1 MRDQKASNPKG
12 NHKSTREEPKSH
24 AGIAVAEAAAPQPM
38 KASRPAKTALI
49 ADRKGRKVLVQRTGS
64 DESRARN
71 EAEANGYG
79 PPQRPKRGYHGK
91 RDLQPRD
98 E

>member
-1 MRDQKASNPKG
+1 M
-12 NHKSTREEPKSH
+12 STYDYILVGS
-24 AGIAVAEAAAPQPM
+24 GINSLVAAAM
-38 KASRPAKTALI
+38 LGK
-49 ADRKGRKVLVQRTGS
+49 KGRKVLVQRTGS